1 MKAKARQLELHAC
14 SGAFNLFGERGIDPV
29 AVLLE
34 RGRQAAAAEA
44 AREFER
50 KMQRLLSECPG
61 FVGAEAPAGPA
72 SVGRVVVEPRLA
84 LEAIPWLKRRFHV
97 NETLALSPDRG
108 LCVEVKPR
116 ARGRSSGR
124 RGRVTFAKP
133 EQFQL
138 NFDEGTNP

>member
-1 MKAKARQLELHAC
+1 VKAKVRQLELRPCAD
-14 SGAFNLFGERGIDPV
+14 AFNLVGERGLDPV
-29 AVLLE
+29 AVMLE

-50 KMQRLLSECPG
+50 KMQRLLSGCPG

-72 SVGRVVVEPRLA
+72 SVGRVVVEPGLA

-97 NETLALSPDRG
+97 NETLALSHDRG
-108 LCVEVKPR
+108 LCVELKPR

-124 RGRVTFAKP
+124 RVKVTFAKL
-133 EQFQL
+133 EQFQFSFEERTPL
-138 NFDEGTNP
+138 

>member
-1 MKAKARQLELHAC
+1 MRIKARQLELRPCAD
-14 SGAFNLFGERGIDPV
+14 AFNLAGERAVDPV

-34 RGRQAAAAEA
+34 RGRQAAAAKA

-72 SVGRVVVEPRLA
+72 SAGKVVVEPGLA

-97 NETLALSPDRG
+97 NENLALSHDQG

-116 ARGRSSGR
+116 ARGRSSGH
-124 RGRVTFAKP
+124 RGRVTFAKL
-133 EQFQL
+133 EQFRFSFEERTPL
-138 NFDEGTNP
+138 